1 MHVCS
6 VRCAMLCWTLPIQA
20 DHLPAKGRGSED
32 ENSRFHVVDWGDRLR
47 IMPPNLLGQEVQ
59 VASDKGVITLSVM
72 AQKPYVSG
80 QKKTPVL
87 SVVCQ
92 RKGNKTVH
100 AITFSP
106 EIFFLS
112 EQEYSSF
119 GNTTSLVLQMTI
131 GGQKR
136 PTTWEYHNLK
146 SFQATHSFHSF
157 DYFGEN

>member
-1 MHVCS
+1 
-6 VRCAMLCWTLPIQA
+6 
-20 DHLPAKGRGSED
+20 
-32 ENSRFHVVDWGDRLR
+32 
-47 IMPPNLLGQEVQ
+47 
-59 VASDKGVITLSVM
+59 M

-106 EIFFLS
+106 ESILS

-157 DYFGEN
+157 DYFGETEPQRIELIQALLNAPSVSFAFTPFLTGVPSSSTFDLTGLRTEFDKHPECAIKR